1 MNGRLMLLC
10 PGQGAQDAAMF
21 DMARQ
26 DPRAGAFVDACATE
40 AGATD
45 IFANQVAQPLI
56 VAATLA
62 MWQALAPRMPVPVL
76 TAGYSIG
83 EVAAHAVAGALD
95 SAEAVSLARERA
107 RLMDQAALT
116 HPGQAM
122 ASAGGL
128 PLARTRQLAGQHGLH
143 VAIVTG
149 EDTCIVA
156 GDGDGIAAL
165 ESEMLAA
172 GGRYQRL
179 PVAVASHTPL
189 MAAAVAP
196 FAARLESASYRS
208 YACPVLSG
216 IDASRVLDKQRAV
229 EHLSRQLAEPILWS
243 ACMDA
248 ALEAGVTVALELGPG
263 SSLSRML
270 RGRHPG
276 IACRSVS
283 EFRTLDGIICWLE
296 RQAL

>member
-1 MNGRLMLLC
+1 MLLC
-10 PGQGAQDAAMF
+10 PGQGAQDPAMF

-26 DPRAGAFVDACATE
+26 DPGASAFIDATAVDAKAP
-40 AGATD
+40 D

-62 MWQALAPRMPVPVL
+62 MWQALAPRVAAPVL
-76 TAGYSIG
+76 AAGYSIG
-83 EVAAHAVAGALD
+83 ELAAHAVAGALD
-95 SAEAVSLARERA
+95 HTAAVSLARERA
-107 RLMDQAALT
+107 RLMDQAALAQ
-116 HPGQAM
+116 PGQAM

-128 PLARTRQLAGQHGLH
+128 PLVRMRQLAEQHGLH

-156 GDGDGIAAL
+156 GDGAGIAAL
-165 ESEMLAA
+165 EDALLAI

-189 MAAAVAP
+189 MATAVEP
-196 FAARLESASYRS
+196 FAARLASASHGP
-208 YACPVLSG
+208 YAFPVLSG
-216 IDASRVLDKQRAV
+216 IDASRVQDKQRCV
-229 EHLSRQLAEPILWS
+229 EHLSRQLVEPIMWS

-248 ALEAGVTVALELGPG
+248 AVEAGVTVALELGPG
-263 SSLSRML
+263 AGLSRML
-270 RGRHPG
+270 RGLHPG

-283 EFRTLDGIICWLE
+283 EFRTLDGIVSWLE
-296 RQAL
+296 RQDL